1 MTAGSQPSLCLGCSE
16 IRDECVCWE
25 AEQDAWDTRLVSA
38 FNRHEPP
45 IDLSA
50 LSTRT
55 ELGETGCLVE
65 VIDDCGWISLRV
77 YFDDEGGDVYLVPRH
92 VECAEEMA
100 ELVRDVE
107 SELILWPDL
116 PARSAPEPRCPDWRG
131 W

>member
-25 AEQDAWDTRLVSA
+25 AEQDAWDPRLLDA

-45 IDLSA
+45 LDLSA

-65 VIDDCGWISLRV
+65 VIDIRGWISLRV
-77 YFDDEGGDVYLVPRH
+77 YFDDEAGDVYLVPGH
-92 VECAEEMA
+92 VEWAHEMA
-100 ELVRDVE
+100 ELVEDDDPALV
-107 SELILWPDL
+107 LWPEL
-116 PARSAPEPRCPDWRG
+116 PARSAPEQLRLDWCG
-131 W
+131 